1 MKRLSTALLTGLL
14 AALFIAGCDRPEPKS
29 AANEVPALK
38 DVFDGAFLIGA
49 AINPNHYFE
58 RDEQGAA
65 LVKRHFNTVT
75 AENSMKWERIHPE
88 PGRYDF
94 ENADQFVQFAEEN
107 GMFIVGH
114 TLVWH
119 SQIPS
124 WVFEDAE
131 GNPVSRDT
139 LLARMRDHIQ
149 TVVGRYKGRV
159 HGWDVVNEALN
170 EDGTL
175 RRTPFLEIIG
185 EDYIRLAFQWAH
197 EVDPDAELYYND
209 YSLEN
214 EQKRDGAVRLVKSL
228 LDQGIPV
235 TAIGTQG
242 HFNLEWPS
250 VELQEAA
257 IEAFA
262 EIGVKVHVTELDID
276 VLPRA
281 TPEQTADIARTAE
294 MAEGLN
300 PYAEAL
306 PDSVQEL
313 LARRYAELFDVYLR
327 HQDAV
332 DRVTFWGVTDG
343 DSWKNNWPVPGR
355 TNYPLLFDR
364 AYQPKPAF
372 HAIVD
377 LVRDGPV
384 ASTER

>member
-1 MKRLSTALLTGLL
+1 DPRHVRICQRRRTDRNDDGRHPNAHELLSGIVRNNRRAHHVLLPAERPDDGHHRAGPDGQKRRSLSCPQIELFNAPPTIMKRLSTALLTGLL
-14 AALFIAGCDRPEPKS
+14 AALFIAGCDRPEPES
-29 AANEVPALK
+29 AADEVPALK

-235 TAIGTQG
+235 TAI
-242 HFNLEWPS
+242 
-250 VELQEAA
+250 
-257 IEAFA
+257 
-262 EIGVKVHVTELDID
+262 
-276 VLPRA
+276 
-281 TPEQTADIARTAE
+281 
-294 MAEGLN
+294 
-300 PYAEAL
+300 
-306 PDSVQEL
+306 
-313 LARRYAELFDVYLR
+313 
-327 HQDAV
+327 
-332 DRVTFWGVTDG
+332 
-343 DSWKNNWPVPGR
+343 
-355 TNYPLLFDR
+355 
-364 AYQPKPAF
+364 
-372 HAIVD
+372 
-377 LVRDGPV
+377 
-384 ASTER
+384 